1 MSPMYHVEVENQE
14 KETKKHR
21 RSVPFNTHVS
31 AAVTAM
37 ALSWRRARA
46 PCMHL
51 LEIPP
56 RLQAG
61 ILRHMLTARLELQ
74 AETTHALVLLTTC
87 SDKLPGTA
95 KKVMAGCTREHRP
108 SSNSHYFQS
117 FIHSQV
123 STTLSHQHVEVTD
136 TWKTETRP
144 GIWHLNLL
152 KLHMSSCGKK
162 WADGVQT
169 CISTG
174 SRDVGARHFKVISA
188 QAQGFEEFSSPHSS
202 SVPKSLAS
210 TLHCNC
216 LGVLLGWWAQTGLKK
231 GISTAS
237 TTHDSGRE
245 LHRSPIPSKGQTG
258 HRDAPSKCWKS

>member
-1 MSPMYHVEVENQE
+1 
-14 KETKKHR
+14 
-21 RSVPFNTHVS
+21 
-31 AAVTAM
+31 M

-56 RLQAG
+56 RLPAG
-61 ILRHMLTARLELQ
+61 ILRHMLTARRELQ

-123 STTLSHQHVEVTD
+123 STTLSHQHLEVTD

-174 SRDVGARHFKVISA
+174 SRDVGARHSRSFLLKPRDLKNSA
-188 QAQGFEEFSSPHSS
+188 APTAAQSQSPW
-202 SVPKSLAS
+202 LE
-210 TLHCNC
+210 HC
-216 LGVLLGWWAQTGLKK
+216 TP
-231 GISTAS
+231 TA
-237 TTHDSGRE
+237 
-245 LHRSPIPSKGQTG
+245 
-258 HRDAPSKCWKS
+258 